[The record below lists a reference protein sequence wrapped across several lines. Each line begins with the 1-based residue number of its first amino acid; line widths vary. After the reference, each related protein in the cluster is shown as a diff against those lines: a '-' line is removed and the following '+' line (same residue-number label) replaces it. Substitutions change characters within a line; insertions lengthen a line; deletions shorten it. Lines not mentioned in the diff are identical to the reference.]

1 MYTIDGNIE
10 ITAEVVCDYI
20 SRHQYAIAA
29 YDMLDNYYKGKH
41 RILERT
47 KGRENLANNRIVCN
61 HAKHIVDTAAGYLVG
76 NPVTY
81 KGRGGQN
88 IEALTDWLRLA
99 DSSTQDMDLA
109 KDAGIYGSA
118 LELVYM
124 SNEISPS
131 PKLTEFDPR
140 QGFVVYDE
148 TVEHEPVFGVYY
160 YPLYEITSGMIRGYN
175 CRWITKA
182 EQVDIEL
189 DAGMSPKPGIETR
202 TENIF
207 GAVPLIE
214 YDNNEEQQ
222 GDFEQVIPLIDAYN
236 LLQSDRVNDKEQFVN
251 AILVLKGN
259 TMGDTFDEAS
269 EAYKM
274 MKQYGVLELTQDGI
288 AEWLTR
294 TFSEESVEVLRRS
307 LEQDIHKFSGVPC
320 MSDESFAG
328 NASGVAMR
336 YKLLGFEQIVKIKER
351 YFREG
356 LKKRIRLFCNVL
368 SIKGQP
374 AIDPEQVEI
383 SFTRNLPVNELE
395 NAQIVSMLQGVVPD
409 EILYNLLPFVEDKAA
424 AALLLQKQKEESIRQ
439 QQKAFIAAANTA
451 PDEDAEE
458 VTNDEDAE
466 P

>member
-1 MYTIDGNIE
+1 ME
-10 ITAEVVCDYI
+10 W
-20 SRHQYAIAA
+20 
-29 YDMLDNYYKGKH
+29 
-41 RILERT
+41 
-47 KGRENLANNRIVCN
+47 
-61 HAKHIVDTAAGYLVG
+61 
-76 NPVTY
+76 
-81 KGRGGQN
+81 QN
-88 IEALTDWLRLA
+88 
-99 DSSTQDMDLA
+99 
-109 KDAGIYGSA
+109 
-118 LELVYM
+118 
-124 SNEISPS
+124 
-131 PKLTEFDPR
+131 
-140 QGFVVYDE
+140 
-148 TVEHEPVFGVYY
+148 
-160 YPLYEITSGMIRGYN
+160 
-175 CRWITKA
+175 
-182 EQVDIEL
+182 
-189 DAGMSPKPGIETR
+189 
-202 TENIF
+202 
-207 GAVPLIE
+207 
-214 YDNNEEQQ
+214 
-222 GDFEQVIPLIDAYN
+222 
-236 LLQSDRVNDKEQFVN
+236 
-251 AILVLKGN
+251 
-259 TMGDTFDEAS
+259 
-269 EAYKM
+269 
-274 MKQYGVLELTQDGI
+274 
-288 AEWLTR
+288 
-294 TFSEESVEVLRRS
+294 RS

-439 QQKAFIAAANTA
+439 QQKAFTAAANTA